1 MAEPGR
7 NDVLA
12 AAEEL
17 ERRDG
22 EQAAA
27 VAKIADLARR
37 TDELRLRSEE
47 LQSRLASIPDELA
60 GLAPFE
66 HEARASRIRLAA
78 ELAEA
83 EHRAAAGK
91 DADAAARAVADAGR
105 NLDAADERIARLVAQ
120 SEALRD
126 EERCAR
132 EEASSVERDA
142 LVVAGELASAP
153 RVAAA
158 GVSGPAHGLEGV
170 AEWAKRAHAALLVV
184 RSGLE
189 GERER
194 TVREAAE
201 LGSSVLGEPVVLGS
215 VATIR
220 RRLQR
225 ELAS

>member
-27 VAKIADLARR
+27 VAQIADLARR

-60 GLAPFE
+60 GLAPLE
-66 HEARASRIRLAA
+66 QEARGRRDRLAA
-78 ELAEA
+78 EAAEA
-83 EHRAAAGK
+83 EQRAAAGK

-105 NLDAADERIARLVAQ
+105 NLEAADERIARLAAQ

-126 EERCAR
+126 EERRAR
-132 EEASSVERDA
+132 EEASRVERDTRVLA
-142 LVVAGELASAP
+142 AELACAP

-158 GVSGPAHGLEGV
+158 GVIGPTRGLEGV
-170 AEWAKRAHAALLVV
+170 AEWAKRTHAALLVA

-225 ELAS
+225 ELTS